1 MQGSAPPTPPVDP
14 DNVEFVIFVRAK
26 KFPQWYPL
34 SVVKGG
40 QAANVLVKAMES
52 ELGRKLSGNS
62 LVRNIGT
69 VVYKERPK
77 IEQMVRTNMPMLK
90 TFKEFEYGFKIRD
103 KRKPKNWYLP
113 ENITIIPPES
123 ELGTTVVDNVKNFFT
138 GALKGI
144 GK

>member
-1 MQGSAPPTPPVDP
+1 MQLPPTPPVDP

-40 QAANVLVKAMES
+40 QAANMLVKAMES

-69 VVYKERPK
+69 VRHSFPPSWGQHTDRGPWCWCKPFSGHIHPAFVSLLGV
-77 IEQMVRTNMPMLK
+77 MVMLRSSREA
-90 TFKEFEYGFKIRD
+90 F
-103 KRKPKNWYLP
+103 
-113 ENITIIPPES
+113 
-123 ELGTTVVDNVKNFFT
+123 
-138 GALKGI
+138 
-144 GK
+144 